1 MIKEKITNK
10 IWVLLVHSSFLIAQD
25 SLSNSSNIVKQNVP
39 AVKNDSGFV
48 ETTNRLPQLLK
59 DVKILLTD
67 GIIADAQGDTLEV
80 IYNLDRIYEL
90 LSEADQLGE
99 KTAEDKEEFDRF
111 ENALLNVVTQRLFTL
126 ELTGAPVAAAEA
138 RETLNGFMEPMEVEM
153 GASKFI
159 VVDDRD
165 GHIPLVRNKAVDQF
179 IHYFQ
184 NKGRRQF
191 EIWLDRYN
199 QYGPMLVQI
208 LNEYE
213 LPEELAY
220 LAMIESGLNPKAYSR
235 ANAAGMWQF
244 TRPTGQ
250 RYMRIDD
257 IIDERMDPYISAD
270 AAMDLLEYNYQVL
283 GSWPLALTAYNQ
295 GVGSMSRAVRET
307 GTSAIQEIIDKQIKY
322 KSTKFDSFYVEII
335 GYVSQKRFY
344 LKLFPVV
351 HFGALRMAHY
361 LVQIKF

>member
-39 AVKNDSGFV
+39 AVRNDSGFV

-126 ELTGAPVAAAEA
+126 EITGAPVAAAEA
-138 RETLNGFMEPMEVEM
+138 RESLNGLMEPMEVEM

-179 IHYFQ
+179 ISYFQ
-184 NKGRRQF
+184 TKGRRLF
-191 EIWLDRYN
+191 ELWLD
-199 QYGPMLVQI
+199 LSLI
-208 LNEYE
+208 H
-213 LPEELAY
+213 
-220 LAMIESGLNPKAYSR
+220 I
-235 ANAAGMWQF
+235 
-244 TRPTGQ
+244 
-250 RYMRIDD
+250 
-257 IIDERMDPYISAD
+257 
-270 AAMDLLEYNYQVL
+270 
-283 GSWPLALTAYNQ
+283 
-295 GVGSMSRAVRET
+295 
-307 GTSAIQEIIDKQIKY
+307 
-322 KSTKFDSFYVEII
+322 
-335 GYVSQKRFY
+335 
-344 LKLFPVV
+344 
-351 HFGALRMAHY
+351 
-361 LVQIKF
+361 